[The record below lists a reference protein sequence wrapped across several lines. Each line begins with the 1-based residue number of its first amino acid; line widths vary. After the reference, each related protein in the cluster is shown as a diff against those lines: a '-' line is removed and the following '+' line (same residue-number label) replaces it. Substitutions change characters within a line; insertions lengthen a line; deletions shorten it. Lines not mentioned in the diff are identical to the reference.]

1 MFRRRDWASLII
13 QAELTGKKIA
23 EAGSVQYETIVR
35 EKPKTT
41 EIYAQKDLTLDS
53 NSVFVDVKG
62 YGKVHEI
69 FLMTDS
75 QNYKIYVN
83 VDGKDLYDDTY
94 SHLSEMSRFLNEIGT
109 RTSGS
114 YYILSIVDIPFST
127 SLYIRVEPSES
138 IVFKEVSIKYEV
150 GNSV

>member
-23 EAGSVQYETIVR
+23 EAGSVQYETVVR

-94 SHLSEMSRFLNEIGT
+94 SHLREMSRFLNEIGT

>member
-1 MFRRRDWASLII
+1 
-13 QAELTGKKIA
+13 
-23 EAGSVQYETIVR
+23 
-35 EKPKTT
+35 
-41 EIYAQKDLTLDS
+41 
-53 NSVFVDVKG
+53 
-62 YGKVHEI
+62 
-69 FLMTDS
+69 MTDS

-94 SHLSEMSRFLNEIGT
+94 SHLREMSRFLNEIGT